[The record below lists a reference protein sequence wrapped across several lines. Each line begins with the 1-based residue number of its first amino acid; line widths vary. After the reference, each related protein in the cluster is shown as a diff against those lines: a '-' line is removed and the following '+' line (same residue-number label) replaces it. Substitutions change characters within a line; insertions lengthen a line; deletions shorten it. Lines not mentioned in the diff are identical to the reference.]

1 MSNRI
6 TELERNWKSE
16 VLHATESVK
25 TLVNQLQ
32 RMANRRCEEES
43 FNLLEKWNDVAC
55 EEEKELEDA
64 AIIWKHLQVVQ
75 DNVQHLNVERMKGDY
90 IEQTLLLS
98 SSIEHLKQ
106 IIESFYS
113 DGIVNIDAHALR
125 PKLMTILVSWIHLP
139 LLA

>member
-32 RMANRRCEEES
+32 RMANRRNEEES
-43 FNLLEKWNDVAC
+43 FNLLEKLNDAAW
-55 EEEKELEDA
+55 EEKELEDA

-139 LLA
+139 LLV